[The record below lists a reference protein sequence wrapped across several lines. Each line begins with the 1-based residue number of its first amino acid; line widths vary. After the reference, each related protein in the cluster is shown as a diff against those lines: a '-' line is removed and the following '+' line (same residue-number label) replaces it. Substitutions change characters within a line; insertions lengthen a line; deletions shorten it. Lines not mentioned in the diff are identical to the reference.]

1 MHLPYRLIKPR
12 NVEENSGK
20 KNVYFVRDS
29 NGRWLKDSTFLCCI
43 NVILNVESRIALVIK
58 VRCLL

>member
-1 MHLPYRLIKPR
+1 MYLPYRLFKPR
-12 NVEENSGK
+12 NVEENNGE

-29 NGRWLKDSTFLCCI
+29 NGRWLKDSTFLCYI
-43 NVILNVESRIALVIK
+43 NVILNVESRIVLVIK